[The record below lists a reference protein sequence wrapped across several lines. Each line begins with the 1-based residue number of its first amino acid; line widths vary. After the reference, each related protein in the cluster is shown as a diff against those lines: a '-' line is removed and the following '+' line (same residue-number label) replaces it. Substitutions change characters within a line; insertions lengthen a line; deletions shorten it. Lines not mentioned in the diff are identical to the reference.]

1 LQEADV
7 CITLAPTE
15 NHFSK
20 EFPMK
25 VRIDPDLCTGCGLC
39 SDSVPDVF
47 KMGDDIA
54 EVIVAEVPSNLES
67 AVQEAVDDCP
77 AEAIIAE

>member
-1 LQEADV
+1 
-7 CITLAPTE
+7 
-15 NHFSK
+15 
-20 EFPMK
+20 MK
-25 VRIDPDLCTGCGLC
+25 VRIDPDLCTGCALC

-54 EVIVAEVPSNLES
+54 EVIVAEVPANLES

-77 AEAIIAE
+77 AEAILVD